1 MTTTASLD
9 QLASRTGPGVLRRG
23 AGYWWSGYRTMLAWH
38 LSSLRLWLVLLA
50 AVQVLSGVG
59 FVLGFALF
67 FDEIPLSAALFVS
80 TGVPV
85 INLVM
90 IGLVLGP
97 QLVADQKTTNSF
109 DFISSL
115 PVPHTASALAWYTV
129 CLLGGLPAVAVSLL
143 VAVARYDGL
152 PLAVTPDI
160 VPALLL
166 TAFAGT
172 MLGYAIAHAITSP
185 MVTRLVTQFLVFAM
199 FGFTPILF
207 PVSQMPAWLA
217 TVNSWL
223 PLKHMADL
231 VRAALTDLPYENL
244 AASYAVVGA
253 WALGCAFLAVRALGR
268 RA

>member
-1 MTTTASLD
+1 MTTTSAPAALV
-9 QLASRTGPGVLRRG
+9 PGALRSG
-23 AGYWWSGYRTMLAWH
+23 AGFWWSGYRSMLAWH
-38 LSSLRLWLVLLA
+38 LSSLRMWLVLLT

-67 FDEIPLSAALFVS
+67 FDEIPMSAALFVS

-85 INLVM
+85 MNLVM

-97 QLVADQKTTNSF
+97 QLVADQRTTHSF

-129 CLLGGLPAVAVSLL
+129 CLLGGLPAVGISLL
-143 VAVARYDGL
+143 VAAKRYPGL
-152 PLAVTPDI
+152 PLAITPDL

-166 TAFAGT
+166 TALAGT
-172 MLGYAIAHAITSP
+172 MLGYAIAHAIPNP
-185 MVTRLVTQFLVFAM
+185 MVTRLITQFLVFAL
-199 FGFTPILF
+199 FAFTPILF
-207 PVSQMPAWLA
+207 PASQMPGWLG

-223 PLKHMADL
+223 PLAHMADI
-231 VRAALTDLPYENL
+231 VRAALTDLPFPDL
-244 AASYAVVGA
+244 ATSYAVVGA
-253 WALGCAFLAVRALGR
+253 WALGCAVLAVRALGR